1 MVDVKLIQWA
11 YTRKYQIKAVFEPFP
26 STIVLFRK
34 ISDYYFIFSMSG
46 LDPYMLPNRKDYVR
60 MEYLLNKELG
70 TLQAYK
76 DRKRTRRNS
85 AQ

>member
-1 MVDVKLIQWA
+1 MKLIHWA
-11 YTRKYQIKAVFEPFP
+11 YTRKYQIKAVFDTFP
-26 STIVLFRK
+26 TTVVLFRK

-46 LDPYMLPNRKDYVR
+46 VDETLLPTRKDYVR

-76 DRKRTRRNS
+76 RRKRRRTT

>member
-1 MVDVKLIQWA
+1 MVAMKLIHWA
-11 YTRKYQIKAVFEPFP
+11 YTRKYQIKGIFDSFP
-26 STIVLFRK
+26 TTVVLFRK

-46 LDPYMLPNRKDYVR
+46 LDESFLPSRADYVR

-76 DRKRTRRNS
+76 HRRQRRMT
-85 AQ
+85 AK